1 VPYFLVLAFVR
12 SSTVALSAVR
22 IISTISSTTMQQ
34 HELCLFLCARVRT
47 QRTDQFGSFSEMA
60 MNGCCQPDSRY
71 SRCCLRQT
79 HMPCD
84 MAASTDPQILALS
97 F

>member
-1 VPYFLVLAFVR
+1 MCAILFSAGICQKQHCCLVCSWHHKHDQFHNHAAARAVSVFV
-12 SSTVALSAVR
+12 
-22 IISTISSTTMQQ
+22 
-34 HELCLFLCARVRT
+34 CT